1 MDECNGSTEVNVEDV
16 EGDAVSD
23 SNNEVSS
30 PGRYGL
36 YSLKDGQ
43 LSQKRDGLDS
53 LKEWQLSVEHPE
65 DEWCCAIRW
74 WFGW

>member
-53 LKEWQLSVEHPE
+53 LKE
-65 DEWCCAIRW
+65 
-74 WFGW
+74 